1 MLYPVY
7 VHVGNENEAH
17 GVIFPTFPAASRLQT
32 NGLTCRPRSRR
43 RSKPISTASPKS
55 CRHRLRLIG
64 S

>member
-17 GVIFPTFPAASRLQT
+17 VVTFPAASRLRT
-32 NGLTCRPRSRR
+32 NGLTCRPRSRKL
-43 RSKPISTASPKS
+43 SKPISTASPKR
-55 CRHRLRLIG
+55 CRRRPRLIG